1 MGIVSLLPP
10 LFAVS
15 AFLLV
20 LRMLL
25 SREPRTP
32 APRRPFPYRT
42 LLLALSGTLG
52 VGNITGVAAAILI
65 GGAGSV
71 LWMLVSA
78 LFAIVLKYRESTL
91 SYRSGGVGMMRALE
105 PLPLGRALA
114 PLWACL
120 ALALAFVMGGALQSR
135 AAVGAL
141 VTHLDLPGIPV
152 ALALSLLVLVLV
164 RRGAETVASR
174 LAVTLPLA
182 TAVYVALCLAVILSH
197 RSALGAVLR
206 AILDGAFS
214 GEGVLGGTV
223 GTLTS
228 EALRRGTFAGL
239 LSNEAGAG
247 TSTLARHPECDERG
261 AGRIGIL
268 EVVFDTLVLCPL
280 SALAFLL
287 GAPDGAAT
295 PSELCRVAFSSVL
308 GNAYSVPLSLAIF
321 LFALSTVLCWFVYA
335 TRLLSYMKKGAEK
348 LSLLFVLCIFVGGLV
363 PELWLISLSD
373 LLLFFLSLLCLYALH
388 LSPIRQ
394 ASPRTMIDNLDP
406 NSQNFQIHLQ

>member
-15 AFLLV
+15 AVLLFF
-20 LRMLL
+20 RMLCA
-25 SREPRTP
+25 RKHRTRS
-32 APRRPFPYRT
+32 PRRPFPYRT

-52 VGNITGVAAAILI
+52 VGNITGVASAILI

-71 LWMLVSA
+71 FWMLVSA

-91 SYRSGGVGMMRALE
+91 SYRSGGVGMTCALE
-105 PLPLGRALA
+105 PLPLGRILA

-120 ALALAFVMGGALQSR
+120 ALALAFVMGSALQSR

-141 VTHLDLPGIPV
+141 VTHLSLPRLPV
-152 ALALSLLVLVLV
+152 ALALALLVLLLV
-164 RRGAETVASR
+164 RRGADRVASR
-174 LAVTLPLA
+174 LAFTLPLA
-182 TAVYVALCLAVILSH
+182 SLVYIVLCLTVIVAH
-197 RSALGAVLR
+197 RDALPTVLR

-214 GEGVLGGTV
+214 GEGLLGGTV

-228 EALRRGTFAGL
+228 VALRRGTFAGL

-247 TSTLARHPECDERG
+247 TSTLARHEECDEQG
-261 AGRIGIL
+261 AGRISIL

-280 SALAFLL
+280 SALTFLL
-287 GAPDGAAT
+287 GAPEGAQT
-295 PSELCRVAFSSVL
+295 PSELCRAAFSSVL
-308 GNAYSVPLSLAIF
+308 GDAYAAPLSLAML

-335 TRLLSYMKKGAEK
+335 TRLLSYRKKGSDR
-348 LSLLFVLCIFVGGLV
+348 LSLPFVFCILLGGLL

-388 LSPIRQ
+388 LSPIAQ
-394 ASPRTMIDNLDP
+394 S
-406 NSQNFQIHLQ
+406 SKGK

>member
-15 AFLLV
+15 AVLLFF
-20 LRMLL
+20 RMLGA
-25 SREPRTP
+25 RKHRTHS
-32 APRRPFPYRT
+32 PRRPFPYRT

-52 VGNITGVAAAILI
+52 VGNITGVAAAILV

-71 LWMLVSA
+71 FWMLVSA

-105 PLPLGRALA
+105 PLPLGRVFS
-114 PLWACL
+114 PLWACF
-120 ALALAFVMGGALQSR
+120 ALGLAFVMGGALQSR

-141 VTHLDLPGIPV
+141 VTHLSLPKLPV
-152 ALALSLLVLVLV
+152 ALVLALLVFLLV
-164 RRGAETVASR
+164 RRGADAVASR

-182 TAVYVALCLAVILSH
+182 TVVYIVLCLAVIIAH
-197 RSALGAVLR
+197 RAQLPSVLR
-206 AILDGAFS
+206 AVLDGAFS
-214 GEGVLGGTV
+214 GEGLLGGTV

-247 TSTLARHPECDERG
+247 TSTLARHSECDERG
-261 AGRIGIL
+261 AGQIGIL

-287 GAPDGAAT
+287 GAPGGAAT
-295 PSELCRVAFSSVL
+295 PSELCRAAFSSVL
-308 GNAYSVPLSLAIF
+308 GDGYSVPLSLAML

-335 TRLLSYMKKGAEK
+335 TRLLAYMKKGSEK
-348 LSLLFVLCIFVGGLV
+348 LSLPFVLCIFVGGLL

-373 LLLFFLSLLCLYALH
+373 LFLFALSLLCLYALH

-394 ASPRTMIDNLDP
+394 SSTGR
-406 NSQNFQIHLQ
+406 